1 MAVLALERLVDV
13 QERLHGVLA
22 RRHIVQAGAS
32 IARTAGVDASGPG
45 ALCARSRPRC
55 AKITAMSTVADLIV
69 RRFVEAGVRGLFG
82 MPGGGSNLDLL
93 EAAARADVPFVLSHT
108 ETAGALM

>member
-32 IARTAGVDASGPG
+32 IAHQKPSATNGATFVASAPEACIHAREPG
-45 ALCARSRPRC
+45 L
-55 AKITAMSTVADLIV
+55 V
-69 RRFVEAGVRGLFG
+69 RR
-82 MPGGGSNLDLL
+82 
-93 EAAARADVPFVLSHT
+93 
-108 ETAGALM
+108 